1 MSSKNKTITNVTWSF
16 IMRIMVL
23 VGQFILQS
31 FFVRYLSINYLGVNG
46 LFTNVISFLSFAEL
60 GIGAAVTFALYKP
73 LSEQDDEAIASVV
86 NFYKKAYRIIGFVV
100 FFVGMIVMTFLPA
113 LVKKSSDVPNI
124 RYLFLIYLL
133 GTVSSYFF
141 TYYRSLLIAN
151 QQSYINIQ
159 NQAGFKVV
167 QMIVQA
173 AAIALFHR
181 YDVYLWITVIFT
193 VASNVHVAYIAK
205 KWFPDVLNHMK
216 KAKPIPKNQIT
227 EIKNNVIGSFASK
240 VGTVIVFSTDNLLIA
255 KFSGLVAVGQYSNYA
270 LIIQGITTVLNEVYS
285 SIIATFGNASLK
297 QSSKANEDM
306 LLQYMYFVGLVSALI
321 VAEFELLV
329 QGFIGLWIGKDYL
342 LIKYIVVLI
351 IVSFTI
357 TELRIPVTGF
367 TAALGLYWHTRF
379 KSLIEA
385 ASNLI
390 FSLVMIKISHD
401 SITGVLWGTILSNIV
416 INSWWEPYI
425 LYSKGIQLRMTK
437 YWRTWLGYMAF
448 FAAEIAVFYYL
459 LDLIVVRNYLE
470 LVGFAVII
478 AIIVAIIFIL
488 VFWNKDGRKILFT
501 AISSRG
507 FKKH

>member
-1 MSSKNKTITNVTWSF
+1 
-16 IMRIMVL
+16 
-23 VGQFILQS
+23 
-31 FFVRYLSINYLGVNG
+31 
-46 LFTNVISFLSFAEL
+46 
-60 GIGAAVTFALYKP
+60 
-73 LSEQDDEAIASVV
+73 
-86 NFYKKAYRIIGFVV
+86 
-100 FFVGMIVMTFLPA
+100 
-113 LVKKSSDVPNI
+113 
-124 RYLFLIYLL
+124 
-133 GTVSSYFF
+133 
-141 TYYRSLLIAN
+141 
-151 QQSYINIQ
+151 
-159 NQAGFKVV
+159 
-167 QMIVQA
+167 
-173 AAIALFHR
+173 
-181 YDVYLWITVIFT
+181 
-193 VASNVHVAYIAK
+193 
-205 KWFPDVLNHMK
+205 
-216 KAKPIPKNQIT
+216 
-227 EIKNNVIGSFASK
+227 
-240 VGTVIVFSTDNLLIA
+240 
-255 KFSGLVAVGQYSNYA
+255 
-270 LIIQGITTVLNEVYS
+270 
-285 SIIATFGNASLK
+285 
-297 QSSKANEDM
+297 M